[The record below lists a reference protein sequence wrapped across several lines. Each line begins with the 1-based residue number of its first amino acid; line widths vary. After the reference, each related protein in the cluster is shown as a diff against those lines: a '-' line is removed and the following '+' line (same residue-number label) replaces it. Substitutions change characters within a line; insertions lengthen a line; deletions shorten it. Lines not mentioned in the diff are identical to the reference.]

1 MGVHGDHDLGH
12 TVAGWAGTTIAV
24 AGCAA
29 AAVALAAGSAAGLW
43 LSGAVV
49 VLAAPATWLL
59 HLAGWGKATGP
70 RPVARQHWRVRDL
83 SARHGHPGC
92 LGCRLAGRGASA
104 PSVAPAVDSPLAPS
118 AVPAGARNA
127 GARVAPGVTPA
138 VTPVPDGPVPAGRPS
153 YP

>member
-1 MGVHGDHDLGH
+1 MGMHGDHDLGH

-24 AGCAA
+24 AGCTA

-43 LSGAVV
+43 LGGAVV

-70 RPVARQHWRVRDL
+70 RPVAQQHWRVRDR

-104 PSVAPAVDSPLAPS
+104 PRVTPTVDPPVAPAVVS
-118 AVPAGARNA
+118 
-127 GARVAPGVTPA
+127 VTG
-138 VTPVPDGPVPAGRPS
+138 GPGRP
-153 YP
+153 